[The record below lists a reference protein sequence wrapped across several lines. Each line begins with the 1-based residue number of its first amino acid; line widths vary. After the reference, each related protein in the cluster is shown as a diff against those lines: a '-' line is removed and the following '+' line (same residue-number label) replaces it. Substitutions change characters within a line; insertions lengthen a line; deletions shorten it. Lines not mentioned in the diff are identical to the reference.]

1 MSPRPDVSEARQGQI
16 LEAAVKVFVRLGLD
30 QARMDDIGAEAGLSK
45 GALYWYFKSKDEII
59 TAILDKLFDRELVEL
74 QERLEADGPVRER
87 LLGFVR
93 HAAAE
98 LKAMQHLRP
107 ILYEF
112 YGLAFRDR
120 KVRAALRADLRRT
133 VQVAAPLI
141 QQGVAR
147 GELRPL
153 APGEGARG
161 LAAIIEGSMLLWVFD
176 PGAFDLEAQIESAA
190 GIYLDGLAAA

>member
-16 LEAAVKVFVRLGLD
+16 LEAAVKVFARLGLD
-30 QARMDDIGAEAGLSK
+30 QARMDDIVAEAGLSK

-59 TAILDKLFDRELVEL
+59 AAILDKLFDRELVALEGL
-74 QERLEADGPVRER
+74 LEADGPVRER

-98 LKAMQHLRP
+98 LKAMTHLRP

-120 KVRAALRADLRRT
+120 KVRQALRADLRRT
-133 VQVAAPLI
+133 VQAAAPLI

-153 APGEGARG
+153 ALGEGARA
-161 LAAIIEGSMLLWVFD
+161 LAAILEGTMLLWVFD
-176 PGAFDLEAQIESAA
+176 PGAFDLEAQIESAV
-190 GIYLDGLAAA
+190 GIYLDGLAV